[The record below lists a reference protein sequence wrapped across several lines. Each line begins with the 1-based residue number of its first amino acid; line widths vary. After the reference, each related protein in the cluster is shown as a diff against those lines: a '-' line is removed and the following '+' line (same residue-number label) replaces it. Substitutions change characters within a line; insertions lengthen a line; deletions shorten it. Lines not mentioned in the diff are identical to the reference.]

1 MTFLRGKLT
10 LSNFYDLNW
19 ILMFFL
25 LCKFEFVMVLWS
37 LLLFLMI
44 KWDIKKL
51 RFIDGALEFWHIGL
65 SLNFF
70 LFVSPC
76 LYIIKMFN

>member
-1 MTFLRGKLT
+1 MTFLRGKLRH
-10 LSNFYDLNW
+10 SNFYDLDW

-37 LLLFLMI
+37 LLLFFMI

-51 RFIDGALEFWHIGL
+51 RFIGGGLELWHIGL
-65 SLNFF
+65 GGLFL
-70 LFVSPC
+70 LFVASC
-76 LYIIKMFN
+76 LYIIKI